1 MRSRSFF
8 VLASIL
14 AFAGLGAAQRQVTNA
29 DLETYRDQRI
39 RAQAELRQDYARL
52 GFPSPAELERREQ
65 ERNRH
70 IDQLAGTLRQQALD
84 ESRSYRDYESAF
96 ASRPQ
101 QVVVQ
106 PEDDPYHAGDMTN
119 PAYPT
124 YGYPNYGYPG
134 YGFPGTY
141 GYPGYGTPNDR
152 GSDIFGLPRSG
163 RRNRGWGF

>member
-8 VLASIL
+8 VLVSIL
-14 AFAGLGAAQRQVTNA
+14 AFAGIGAAQRQVTNA

-52 GFPSPAELERREQ
+52 GFPSPAELERREK

-70 IDQLAGTLRQQALD
+70 IDQLANTLRQQSLD
-84 ESRSYRDYESAF
+84 ENKSYREYEAAF

-101 QVVVQ
+101 QVIVQQ
-106 PEDDPYHAGDMTN
+106 PEEDPYHAGDITD
-119 PAYPT
+119 PAYPV
-124 YGYPNYGYPG
+124 YGYPSYGYPG
-134 YGFPGTY
+134 YG
-141 GYPGYGTPNDR
+141 YPGYGYPNNNN
-152 GSDIFGLPRSG
+152 GYDIFGLPRLN

>member
-14 AFAGLGAAQRQVTNA
+14 AFAGIGAAQRQVTNA

-70 IDQLAGTLRQQALD
+70 IDQLANTLRQQSLD
-84 ESRSYRDYESAF
+84 ENKSYREYESAF

-101 QVVVQ
+101 QIIVQQ
-106 PEDDPYHAGDMTN
+106 PEEDPYHAGDMN
-119 PAYPT
+119 PAYPI

-134 YGFPGTY
+134 YGFPGY
-141 GYPGYGTPNDR
+141 GYPSNNGY
-152 GSDIFGLPRSG
+152 DIFGNPRQN